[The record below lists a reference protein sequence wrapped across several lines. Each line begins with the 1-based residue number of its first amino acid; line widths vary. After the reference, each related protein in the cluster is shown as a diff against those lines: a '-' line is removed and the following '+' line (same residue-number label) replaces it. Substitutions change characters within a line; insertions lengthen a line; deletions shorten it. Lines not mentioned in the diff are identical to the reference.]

1 MSQSP
6 VLIYIFIFIVFVS
19 SSVGCR
25 SHLAWVL
32 RPVGT
37 HSDLPAGTAGIGRVH
52 PRWAADRAGTGTA
65 GRRVR
70 RAWVDV
76 FFLKPYPTCLISVP
90 VAGTRVRVRGYSS
103 TRVGGSGTGRVGGS
117 NVITIY

>member
-37 HSDLPAGTAGIGRVH
+37 HSDLPAVPRVQAGYTRGGRRIGR
-52 PRWAADRAGTGTA
+52 A
-65 GRRVR
+65 RVR
-70 RAWVDV
+70 RVD
-76 FFLKPYPTCLISVP
+76 
-90 VAGTRVRVRGYSS
+90 GY
-103 TRVGGSGTGRVGGS
+103 GGHG
-117 NVITIY
+117 